1 MMGKLFTHGSR
12 NGNSTT
18 KFHSIVL
25 IFNLFAGR
33 ALEAVSAVHM
43 HYHSQYPNALPV
55 FCSTC

>member
-55 FCSTC
+55 YL